1 MPDPGPIASEKDS
14 GRKIYIYNFSFRN
27 AACPVTLPVVG
38 VYAF

>member
-14 GRKIYIYNFSFRN
+14 GRKNIYNFSFRN